1 MVWGKRMGFEEG
13 KEEEERKKERQKK
26 YCVIKAYIAGIPR
39 QLFWFSGHSI
49 ELFFFFMGIPE
60 AWERAFCRLVHFTA
74 NSSCAIPTHPLTH
87 SLF

>member
-49 ELFFFFMGIPE
+49 ELFFFFHGDSGGVGE
-60 AWERAFCRLVHFTA
+60 SVLSTG
-74 NSSCAIPTHPLTH
+74 PLY
-87 SLF
+87 SQ